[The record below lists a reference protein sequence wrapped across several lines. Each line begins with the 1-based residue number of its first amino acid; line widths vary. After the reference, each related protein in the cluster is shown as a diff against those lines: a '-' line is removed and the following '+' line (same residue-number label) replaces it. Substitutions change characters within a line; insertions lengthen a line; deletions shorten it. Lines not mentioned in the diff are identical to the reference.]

1 MKKEN
6 IVQYKIDELPKTQRT
21 DWNRLDKLTDEEIDT
36 SDIPELDEEWF
47 KNAKVVLPQKK
58 KAISLRLDGDV
69 VEWFKSN
76 SKGRGYQT
84 FINAVLKAYVKAQ
97 KDTHPSSTH

>member
-6 IVQYKIDELPKTQRT
+6 IVQTKADDLPEATKT
-21 DWNRLDKLTDEEIDT
+21 DWQRLDAMTDAEIDT

-47 KNAKVVLPQKK
+47 KNAKVTLPQKK
-58 KAISLRLDGDV
+58 KAISLRVDWEVL
-69 VEWFKSN
+69 EWFKAN

-84 FINAVLKAYVKAQ
+84 LINAVLKAYVKAQ
-97 KDTHPSSTH
+97 KERTHL